1 MNLPPNHATPPL
13 PYGERV
19 GVRGLAPVLLA
30 GGLLVAGC
38 AASRAVGRA
47 APDRHGGNRQGARIV
62 ANNFTFEPGTIQIK
76 AGTPLVLEV
85 YNAASG
91 THNLTLYAPDEK
103 VVVARDLPGG
113 TTTVVELP
121 ALAKGR
127 YPVRCEKFMHGAM
140 GMKATLVAE

>member
-1 MNLPPNHATPPL
+1 MAA
-13 PYGERV
+13 
-19 GVRGLAPVLLA
+19 LA
-30 GGLLVAGC
+30 AGC
-38 AASRAVGRA
+38 AASRTVGRA
-47 APDRHGGNRQGARIV
+47 APDSRRGDLQVARII
-62 ANNFTFEPGTIQIK
+62 ASNFTFEPGTLQVK

-103 VVVARDLPGG
+103 VVVARDLPGR

-121 ALAKGR
+121 ALAKGH
-127 YPVRCEKFMHGAM
+127 YPIHCEKFMHGAM

>member
-1 MNLPPNHATPPL
+1 MDRVNLPVNPPR
-13 PYGERV
+13 PRGERV
-19 GVRGLAPVLLA
+19 GVRGVALALLA
-30 GGLLVAGC
+30 VFLSSGC
-38 AASRAVGRA
+38 AASRA
-47 APDRHGGNRQGARIV
+47 V
-62 ANNFTFEPGTIQIK
+62 ANNFTFEPGTIQAK

-113 TTTVVELP
+113 TTPVVELP

-127 YPVRCEKFMHGAM
+127 YPVRCEKFMHDTM
-140 GMKATLVAE
+140 GMKATLVLE